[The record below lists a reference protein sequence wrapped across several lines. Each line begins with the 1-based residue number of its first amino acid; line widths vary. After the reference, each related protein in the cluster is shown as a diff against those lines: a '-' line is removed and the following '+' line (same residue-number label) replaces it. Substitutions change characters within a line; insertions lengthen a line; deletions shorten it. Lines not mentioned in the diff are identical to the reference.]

1 LIILPNHFLDISTQ
15 LTVRDTIMNDD
26 FLSFVSEYFSR
37 EKRLINKKTRIEAL
51 ERTAHDRIV
60 FTFELEKRYGIEFEE
75 EELLKLKNLGDY
87 QALLEKKLQRK
98 KKAA

>member
-1 LIILPNHFLDISTQ
+1 
-15 LTVRDTIMNDD
+15 MNDD

-75 EELLKLKNLGDY
+75 EELLKLKKPGDY
-87 QALLEKKLQRK
+87 QALLRRNFREKESSLRSGLIIAVSKRRLS
-98 KKAA
+98 